1 MCGII
6 AVLRPPGARLAPS
19 ADDVTGPLHDAVAAL
34 ASDLPLVEAC
44 GRAADR
50 LEAGDVRLRGTD
62 GVWALVHDRRLLAE
76 VEALTAQL
84 GEAIKDIEAG
94 LDAALGGPDGDG
106 ERDPLEAVNAA
117 VVRLKDAVWSMERDR
132 VRTARAVADLA
143 GSEPGWAATEA
154 YTAIQQALSA
164 IDRLEVRGRDSAG
177 LHILVRGHGL
187 DLTGAAMTRMLVER
201 AGDPLFRSGAVRAVD
216 GCLSFVYKAAAEIG
230 ELGDNTRALR
240 DAVRSDELLRLA
252 VSADTAVATVLGHTR
267 WASVGMISQPNAHP
281 VDSTEAGAPAGPY
294 VVAAL
299 NGDVDNFADLK
310 ALDGLQ
316 IAPEITTDAKVIPTL
331 VSHRLAEGNDL
342 TTAFR
347 NTVAS
352 FEGSVAIA
360 ANAAAEPDRLL
371 LALRGSGQALY
382 VGLADGAYIV
392 ASEPYGVIEL
402 TDRYLRMDGETPANP
417 DNPTASRGQIV
428 VLDGSR
434 AGTFE
439 GIDRLAYD
447 GTPLPIT
454 EADVVTA
461 QITTRD
467 IDRGQFPHFLLKE
480 ISEAPTSFRKTL
492 RGKLVEGEADG
503 DLAVA
508 LGSDVLPDDVRRG
521 LRQGEIDRVVMI
533 GQGTAAVAGGAMA
546 AGLGQFCGSTGLKVE
561 AVPATELSGFGL
573 RPSMSDTLVVAISQ
587 SGTTTDT
594 NRTVDLVRSRGAK
607 VVAIVNRRGS
617 DLTDK
622 ADGVLYTSD
631 GRDVEMSVASTKAF
645 YSQVAAGVLLAAAIS
660 EEVGGRVDQ
669 AVLRALRDLPDAMAE
684 VIERRPVIA
693 EAAHRLAPAK
703 RYWAV
708 VGNGANRIA
717 AAEVRIK
724 LSELCYKSIA
734 ADSTED
740 KKHIDLSS
748 EPLIVVCAAG
758 LEGSTADDV
767 AKEVAIYRAHKA
779 SPVVIATDGQARF
792 ASALH
797 VLPVPP
803 THPALAF
810 VLSAMAGH
818 LFGYEAALA
827 IDALARPLREAR
839 AAIEAATLAGPGA
852 VAGRD
857 GERVL
862 GRLRTDLQPVT
873 RRYSDGLRVGSYD
886 GQLEASTAVRLSQ
899 LFRYVLGVVP
909 LDAYQ
914 IDEGKVGTPAVVVDD
929 LTAALTLAIEEL
941 TRPVDAIKHQAKTVT
956 VGISRSDE
964 TLLEVALV
972 RSVLDAGA
980 PRDWLTYRTLRTL
993 ADVSPAIAAVVGFTR
1008 YRIEGR
1014 AGADAAEGAGTITV
1028 VDRGGIAR
1036 DIASRTE
1043 RSPELRGTKHRV
1055 AYERE
1060 VLVGRG
1066 RGDSRP
1072 IVIVPEVKDGEA
1084 TGITLLH
1091 VHFADQLPAP
1101 TVRGVLQGYRN
1112 RYAVLRDA
1120 VLETEPTFREDLLSE
1135 LPVDVLLTEP
1145 INQLAD
1151 RWRAG

>member
-1 MCGII
+1 
-6 AVLRPPGARLAPS
+6 V
-19 ADDVTGPLHDAVAAL
+19 
-34 ASDLPLVEAC
+34 
-44 GRAADR
+44 RAA
-50 LEAGDVRLRGTD
+50 
-62 GVWALVHDRRLLAE
+62 
-76 VEALTAQL
+76 
-84 GEAIKDIEAG
+84 
-94 LDAALGGPDGDG
+94 
-106 ERDPLEAVNAA
+106 
-117 VVRLKDAVWSMERDR
+117 
-132 VRTARAVADLA
+132 
-143 GSEPGWAATEA
+143 
-154 YTAIQQALSA
+154 
-164 IDRLEVRGRDSAG
+164 
-177 LHILVRGHGL
+177 
-187 DLTGAAMTRMLVER
+187 
-201 AGDPLFRSGAVRAVD
+201 D

-230 ELGDNTRALR
+230 ELGDNTRVLR
-240 DAVRSDELLRLA
+240 DAVRSDDLLRLA
-252 VSADTAVATVLGHTR
+252 VSADTALATVLGHTR

-281 VDSTEAGAPAGPY
+281 VDSTEAGSPTGPY

-310 ALDGLQ
+310 ALDELQ

-331 VSHRLAEGNDL
+331 VSRRLAEGNDL

-360 ANAAAEPDRLL
+360 ASAAAEPDKLL

-382 VGLADGAYIV
+382 VGLAEAAYIV
-392 ASEPYGVIEL
+392 ASEPYGIIEL

-417 DNPTASRGQIV
+417 DNPSASRGQIV

-434 AGTFE
+434 AGTFD
-439 GIDRLAYD
+439 GIERLAYD
-447 GTPLPIT
+447 GTPLPVT
-454 EADVVTA
+454 EADVATA

-467 IDRGQFPHFLLKE
+467 IDRGPFPHFLLKE

-492 RGKLVEGEADG
+492 RGKLMERDG
-503 DLAVA
+503 DGELTVA
-508 LGSDVLPDDVRRG
+508 LGPDALPDDVRAG
-521 LRQGEIDRVVMI
+521 LRRGDIDRVVVI

-546 AGLGQFCGSTGLKVE
+546 AGLDQFCGSTNLKVD

-573 RPSMSDTLVVAISQ
+573 RPSMADTLVVAISQ

-594 NRTVDLVRSRGAK
+594 NRTVDLARSRGAK

-645 YSQVAAGVLLAAAIS
+645 YSQVAAGLLLAAAIS
-660 EEVGGRVDQ
+660 DEVGGRVDQ
-669 AVLRALRDLPDAMAE
+669 AILRALRDLPDAMAE

-758 LEGSTADDV
+758 LVGSTADDV

-839 AAIEAATLAGPGA
+839 AAIESATVGA
-852 VAGRD
+852 NGSGGVVGRD
-857 GERVL
+857 GEAVL
-862 GRLRTDLQPVT
+862 RRLRTDLQPVT

-886 GQLEASTAVRLSQ
+886 GQLEASTAVRLTQ

-914 IDEGKVGTPAVVVDD
+914 IDEGKVGTPAVIVDD

-941 TRPVDAIKHQAKTVT
+941 TRPIDAIKHQAKTVT

-964 TLLEVALV
+964 TLLEVPLV
-972 RSVLDAGA
+972 RAVLDAGA

-993 ADVSPAIAAVVGFTR
+993 ADISPAITAVVGFTR

-1014 AGADAAEGAGTITV
+1014 AGAEEAEGSATITV

-1036 DIASRTE
+1036 DIASRTD
-1043 RSPELRGTKHRV
+1043 RWPELRGTKRRV
-1055 AYERE
+1055 AHERE

-1072 IVIVPEVKDGEA
+1072 IVIVPEVKDGGA

-1091 VHFADQLPAP
+1091 VRFADRLPAP

-1135 LPVDVLLTEP
+1135 VPVDVLLTEP
-1145 INQLAD
+1145 ISQLAD